1 MDYPNHKADTK
12 QLHRSMASEAASSSS
27 TSPAVSICSQS
38 VVNHYG
44 VTFGC
49 LGSTLDKLNT
59 RQEIL
64 TVAVQKEG
72 ERLNEGRAKYGV
84 DHMLTLTNI
93 YRNKLVKVKEDMQI
107 LMERSAK
114 LRKRAL
120 RLQEEKQRESMDRE
134 GKRAKERQREK
145 ELIARPAAEN

>member
-1 MDYPNHKADTK
+1 
-12 QLHRSMASEAASSSS
+12 MASEAASSSS

-49 LGSTLDKLNT
+49 LGATLDKLNT

-107 LMERSAK
+107 LTERSAK
-114 LRKRAL
+114 LRKRAV

-134 GKRAKERQREK
+134 AKRAKERQREK

>member
-1 MDYPNHKADTK
+1 MVITAGSEESSLPNSNHAI
-12 QLHRSMASEAASSSS
+12 SMCSEG
-27 TSPAVSICSQS
+27 

-49 LGSTLDKLNT
+49 LGASLEKLNT
-59 RQEIL
+59 KQEIL

-84 DHMLTLTNI
+84 EHMLTLTSI

-107 LMERSAK
+107 LTERSAR
-114 LRKRAL
+114 LRKQASK
-120 RLQEEKQRESMDRE
+120 LQEEKQRESMDRE
-134 GKRAKERQREK
+134 AKRAKERQREK
-145 ELIARPAAEN
+145 ELIAKPAAENK

>member
-1 MDYPNHKADTK
+1 
-12 QLHRSMASEAASSSS
+12 MAS
-27 TSPAVSICSQS
+27 TSPAVSLCSQS

-49 LGSTLDKLNT
+49 LGASLEKLNT

-84 DHMLTLTNI
+84 EHMLTLTSI
-93 YRNKLVKVKEDMQI
+93 YRNKLVKVKEDMQM
-107 LMERSAK
+107 LTERSSK
-114 LRKRAL
+114 LRKRAI
-120 RLQEEKQRESMDRE
+120 RLQEEKQSESMNRE
-134 GKRAKERQREK
+134 TKRAKERQREK
-145 ELIARPAAEN
+145 ELIAKPAAEN

>member
-1 MDYPNHKADTK
+1 
-12 QLHRSMASEAASSSS
+12 MANEGTSSSPS
-27 TSPAVSICSQS
+27 NPAVCSQS
-38 VVNHYG
+38 VVNNYG

-49 LGSTLDKLNT
+49 LGATLDKLNT

-93 YRNKLVKVKEDMQI
+93 YRNKLVKVKENMQI
-107 LMERSAK
+107 LTERSDK
-114 LRKRAL
+114 LRKRAV

-134 GKRAKERQREK
+134 AKRAKERQREK
-145 ELIARPAAEN
+145 ELIARPATQN

>member
-1 MDYPNHKADTK
+1 
-12 QLHRSMASEAASSSS
+12 MASTASSDEATLPA
-27 TSPAVSICSQS
+27 TSPAVSLCSQG

-49 LGSTLDKLNT
+49 LATSLEKLNT

-84 DHMLTLTNI
+84 EHMLTLTSI
-93 YRNKLVKVKEDMQI
+93 YRNKLLRVKEDMQM
-107 LMERSAK
+107 LTERSAK
-114 LRKRAL
+114 LRKRTI
-120 RLQEEKQRESMDRE
+120 RLQEEKQKESMDRE
-134 GKRAKERQREK
+134 MRRSKERQKEK
-145 ELIARPAAEN
+145 ELIAKPAAENK

>member
-1 MDYPNHKADTK
+1 M
-12 QLHRSMASEAASSSS
+12 
-27 TSPAVSICSQS
+27 
-38 VVNHYG
+38 VNNYG

-49 LGSTLDKLNT
+49 LGATLDKLNT

-93 YRNKLVKVKEDMQI
+93 YRNKLVKVKENMQI
-107 LMERSAK
+107 LAERSEK
-114 LRKRAL
+114 LRKRAV

-134 GKRAKERQREK
+134 ARRAKERQREK
-145 ELIARPAAEN
+145 DLIARQAAQN